1 MPSAMYGANPEQLTS
16 LGNTLKNQVGPIDSV
31 ISTVT
36 SALSGTAWDGPARD
50 QFEEEWNNTFRA
62 TLGRLT
68 EAFEAAGNSCVNRST
83 QLSSLMGRN

>member
-1 MPSAMYGANPEQLTS
+1 MPATYGAVPEQLTA

-36 SALSGTAWDGPARD
+36 SVLAGTSWDGPARD

-62 TLGRLT
+62 TLGRLK
-68 EAFEAAGNSCVNRST
+68 EAFEAAGNGCVTRSA
-83 QLSSLMGRN
+83 QLATLMGR

>member
-36 SALSGTAWDGPARD
+36 SVLAGTSWDGPARE

-62 TLGRLT
+62 TLGRLK
-68 EAFEAAGNSCVNRST
+68 EAFEVAGNGCVTRSA
-83 QLSSLMGRN
+83 QLSTLMGR